1 MDFTINMPVN
11 WNIPTEVGGLL
22 GGMTDTDTMKS
33 WLTSLLY
40 IQNTFTA
47 LQWKGRE

>member
-22 GGMTDTDTMKS
+22 GGMTDTSKS
-33 WLTSLLY
+33 WLPSLLY
-40 IQNTFTA
+40 IQNTITA